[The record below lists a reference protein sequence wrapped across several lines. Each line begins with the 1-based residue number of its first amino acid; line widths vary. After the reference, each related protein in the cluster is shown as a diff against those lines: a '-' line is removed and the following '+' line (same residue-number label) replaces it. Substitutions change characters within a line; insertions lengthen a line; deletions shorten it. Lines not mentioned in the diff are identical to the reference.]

1 MFDNTHRDNNSK
13 SELKYAADQTFLA
26 RCRPKLDLLENLRLE
41 KLAIFKR
48 RKKLAV
54 PLAGIMTPVLGFV
67 DYMLVM
73 WQNSNDDTFAGL
85 TVVAL
90 GGLWGWVTSP
100 KRQYA
105 RAYKSD
111 ILPEIAKLIGD
122 FTYDVKGKIPMNEL
136 KPSKI
141 IPNHTRYTSE
151 DYFSGHYKG
160 VGIRFSE
167 IKLTK
172 KKGKST
178 VTVFNGLAVFLH
190 HGARKFYGHTILT
203 KDKSGLT
210 GGDRRKWSG
219 LKRANLVDLEFERLF
234 DVYTS
239 DQVEARYLIDPVII
253 ENIKTLY
260 NEYNGNTLLA
270 AFYEGRVLI
279 LIGSKKNHFEP
290 AKIEV
295 PATNKAELL
304 ALRNEVT
311 QILGIVDRLALFDPA
326 KVRAAEQQNSASS
339 EPATRLF

>member
-1 MFDNTHRDNNSK
+1 MSFEK
-13 SELKYAADQTFLA
+13 SNPANADLKYGADQEFLA
-26 RCRPKLDLLENLRLE
+26 RCRPKLDQLENLRLE
-41 KLAIFKR
+41 KFALFKW

-54 PLAGIMTPVLGFV
+54 PVAAVMTPVLGIV
-67 DYMLVM
+67 DYMLIQ
-73 WQNSNDDTFAGL
+73 WQSSNDDTFAGL

-111 ILPEIAKLIGD
+111 ILPEIARLMGN
-122 FTYDVKGKIPMNEL
+122 FTYDVKGKIPMSEM

-141 IPNHTRYTSE
+141 IPSHTSYRSE
-151 DYFSGHYKG
+151 DYFSGRYKG

-167 IKLTK
+167 IRLTK

-178 VTVFNGLAVFLH
+178 VTVFDGLAVFLH
-190 HGARKFYGHTILT
+190 HGARKFHGHTILT

-210 GGDRRKWSG
+210 GAERRKWSG

-239 DQVEARYLIDPVII
+239 DQVEARYLIDPVIM
-253 ENIKTLY
+253 ENIKALY
-260 NEYNGNTLLA
+260 DEYHGNSLLA

-279 LIGSKKNHFEP
+279 MIASSKNHFEP
-290 AKIEV
+290 AHIDV
-295 PATNKAELL
+295 PATNKRELL
-304 ALRNEVT
+304 ALRNEVS
-311 QILGIVDRLALFDPA
+311 QILTIIDRLALFDPTKA
-326 KVRAAEQQNSASS
+326 RRAAQKGQSNQP
-339 EPATRLF
+339 PATRLF